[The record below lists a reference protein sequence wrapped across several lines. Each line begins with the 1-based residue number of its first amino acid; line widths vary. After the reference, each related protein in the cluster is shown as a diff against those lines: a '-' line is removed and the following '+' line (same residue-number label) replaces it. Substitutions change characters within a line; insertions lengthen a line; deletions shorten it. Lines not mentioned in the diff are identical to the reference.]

1 MIRSG
6 IITLLSDFGL
16 SDPYVAMMK
25 GVILSINRNV
35 DIIDITHNIKVGSIF
50 QGAGIIKETW
60 SYFPEGTV
68 HVAVVDPGVGS
79 TRRLMAVKAARH
91 FFVGPDNGIFWPIIK
106 NYSDTEMV
114 ELTRKNFFLP
124 ETTNTFHGR
133 DVFAPVA
140 AHISLGTTIKGL
152 GSPITD
158 PEKLKLPRPY
168 QDDKGLNGQIIRI
181 DNFGNLIT
189 NITAKNL
196 TDFLNG
202 KSPVIFISENKIS
215 EICHTYSDKDE
226 GELIALINSSDYL
239 EIAVNMGR
247 AVEYLKKAP
256 DEIIG
261 TAVRIGAIN

>member
-25 GVILSINRNV
+25 GVILSINRNA
-35 DIIDITHNIKVGSIF
+35 DLIDITHNIKVGSIF
-50 QGAGIIKETW
+50 QGADIIKETW

-79 TRRLMAVKAARH
+79 ARRLMAVKAARH

-106 NYSDTEMV
+106 KNPDAEIV
-114 ELTRKNFFLP
+114 ELTEKKYFLP
-124 ETTNTFHGR
+124 EITNTFHGR

-140 AHISLGTTIKGL
+140 AHISLGTAIKSL

-158 PEKLKLPRPY
+158 PEKLKLSRPY
-168 QDDKGLNGQIIRI
+168 QDDKGLNGEIIRI

-189 NITAKNL
+189 NITVKNL
-196 TDFLNG
+196 TDFLMG
-202 KSPVIFISENKIS
+202 KNPVFFIGEYKIS
-215 EICHTYSDKDE
+215 EISHTYSDKDE
-226 GELIALINSSDYL
+226 GELIAIINSSNYL

-247 AVEYLKKAP
+247 VSEYLKKAP

-261 TAVRIGAIN
+261 TAVRIDAIN